1 MQDRTADRLLYA
13 LKARGPQLGFS
24 SGEAAEDHA
33 GRRAAAARAA
43 HIGQSCAARGSP
55 RGRRPAK
62 AALAADRGRS
72 RALSRQSCR
81 PDGGAGRILLR

>member
-13 LKARGPQLGFS
+13 LKARGPQTAFS

-43 HIGQSCAARGSP
+43 HIG
-55 RGRRPAK
+55 
-62 AALAADRGRS
+62 RS
-72 RALSRQSCR
+72 RAAAKIAARASAGQSGI
-81 PDGGAGRILLR
+81 GG